1 MLIDII
7 RITRNFLNELFELFL
22 SIFARKYGEISQN
35 YIILA
40 GFIILFTQGYFF
52 FSIRL
57 RHANLS
63 RVRKRNQHRSKLHTL
78 VSSYHSKTSAQR
90 SPSLAICTNSQDLS
104 FFLLSEHFCA
114 KITCVP
120 RNENIENIE
129 NMTLSL
135 LYNYSFSYSHFAYPM
150 RISNSPNSPNSQYSQ
165 FSLHAPNRLNYPI
178 QFPFYD
184 IVHVQS
190 Y

>member
-1 MLIDII
+1 MS
-7 RITRNFLNELFELFL
+7 FLRFFYQFFGANME
-22 SIFARKYGEISQN
+22 KYLK
-35 YIILA
+35 IILYW
-40 GFIILFTQGYFF
+40 QGSLYYSLRVFFF
-52 FSIRL
+52 FSIL
-57 RHANLS
+57 FRHANLS
-63 RVRKRNQHRSKLHTL
+63 RVHIRNQHRSKLQTL

-104 FFLLSEHFCA
+104 FFLLSEHFSA
-114 KITCVP
+114 KITCAP

-135 LYNYSFSYSHFAYPM
+135 LYNYSFSYSHFEYPM